1 MLTRAAERVTT
12 HAKGLLSL
20 ELQLAAL
27 ELKRKVTALAIGIV
41 MLVAAGIFGL
51 FGLGFALSAIAAALE
66 NVLPTWLAL
75 LIVGGGLILLSG
87 LLALL
92 GLGRLRKGTPPI
104 PEQALAEAKLTS
116 EALKN
121 GHH

>member
-1 MLTRAAERVTT
+1 MLTRAVDRVTA

-27 ELKRKVTALAIGIV
+27 ELKRKVATLAIGV
-41 MLVAAGIFGL
+41 AMLIGAAVLVLFALGFVFAAAAAGL
-51 FGLGFALSAIAAALE
+51 DA
-66 NVLPTWLAL
+66 VLPTWAARLV
-75 LIVGGGLILLSG
+75 VGGGLLLIAG
-87 LLALL
+87 LLAVL

-104 PEQALAEAKLTS
+104 PEQALEEARLTS

>member
-1 MLTRAAERVTT
+1 MLTRAAERVTA
-12 HAKGLLSL
+12 HAKGLVSL

-27 ELKRKVTALAIGIV
+27 ELKRKMIALAVGIV
-41 MLVAAGIFGL
+41 LLLAAGVFAL
-51 FGLGFALSAIAAALE
+51 FGLGFALSAAAAGLE
-66 NVLPTWLAL
+66 TALPTWLSL
-75 LIVGGGLILLSG
+75 LVVGGGLVLLSG
-87 LLALL
+87 LLALV